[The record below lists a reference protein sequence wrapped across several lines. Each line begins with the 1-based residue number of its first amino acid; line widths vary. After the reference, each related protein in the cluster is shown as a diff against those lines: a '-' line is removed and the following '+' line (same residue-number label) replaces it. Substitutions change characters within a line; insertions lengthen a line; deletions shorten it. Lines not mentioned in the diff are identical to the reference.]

1 MEIIEG
7 KEWIPVRRSNLKY
20 YDEVELYYRNPTG
33 RMALYKPSGMPFGDA
48 QLDSKPYLGQ
58 LYIRPQDKIRAL
70 REAQRGFSQSL
81 TSKVQSSDLSSLKQ
95 VKSDLSIIVD
105 ETLSEPRSGSLEVM
119 PRYVGTI
126 VEGFSSNPT
135 VIKNLAVMSNAD
147 YTTAIHSIN
156 VMALT
161 VGFCYYTGR
170 SLEETQKLG
179 LAALLHDVGK
189 VEIDPQILIAPRRLT
204 EDEFQEMSRHPDLGV
219 SILGEYGAEFEF
231 AISGVMEHHWKLDG
245 SGYPARTNGKKISE
259 AGRLIGIIDA
269 YEALTNDD
277 RPYRSGMSP
286 IGALKLIKKDVDAG
300 LYDAK
305 LFARFAYS
313 LTDFGSRHLFE
324 AEKSIELDR
333 PEVEALT
340 DEPSEQ

>member
-20 YDEVELYYRNPTG
+20 YDNVELYYRNPS
-33 RMALYKPSGMPFGDA
+33 RKIALYKPAGTPFGDA
-48 QLDSKPYLGQ
+48 QLAAKPYLGQ

-81 TSKVQSSDLSSLKQ
+81 TSRVQAADIDSLDQVKNDLS
-95 VKSDLSIIVD
+95 VIVD
-105 ETLSEPRSGSLEVM
+105 ETLSEPRSGSLEVV

-135 VIKNLAVMSNAD
+135 VVRNLAVISNTD

-161 VGFCYYTGR
+161 IGFCYYVQR
-170 SLEETQKLG
+170 SLEETQQLG

-189 VEIDPQILIAPRRLT
+189 VEVDPEILTAPRRLT
-204 EDEFQEMSRHPDLGV
+204 DEEFAEMSRHPELGV
-219 SILGEYGAEFEF
+219 SILTEYGTEFEF
-231 AISGVMEHHWKLDG
+231 AITGVLEHHQKLDG
-245 SGYPARTNGKKISE
+245 SGYPPGRSGTSISE
-259 AGRLIGIIDA
+259 TGRLIAIIDA

-277 RPYRSGMSP
+277 RPYRSGMAP
-286 IGALKLIKKDVDAG
+286 IAALKLIKKDADAG
-300 LYDAK
+300 LFDSR
-305 LFARFAYS
+305 LFAQFAYS
-313 LTDFGSRHLFE
+313 LTDFGSRRLFE
-324 AEKSIELDR
+324 TDDSMKVHR

-340 DEPSEQ
+340 PEPAG